1 MSPFPAREG
10 GHAEEES
17 MRLAEAA
24 ARLMQRTGARP
35 PAVDDKPGCAYGMVN
50 RRALEDLERAFGRL
64 EAKVNGVLLA
74 MLATVA
80 IEIWRSVR

>member
-1 MSPFPAREG
+1 
-10 GHAEEES
+10 

-24 ARLMQRTGARP
+24 ARIVRLKARDAGAGRQ
-35 PAVDDKPGCAYGMVN
+35 PAVDERPGCAYGMVS
-50 RRALEDLERAFGRL
+50 RRALEDLTRAFERL
-64 EAKVNGVLLA
+64 ENKVNGVLLG